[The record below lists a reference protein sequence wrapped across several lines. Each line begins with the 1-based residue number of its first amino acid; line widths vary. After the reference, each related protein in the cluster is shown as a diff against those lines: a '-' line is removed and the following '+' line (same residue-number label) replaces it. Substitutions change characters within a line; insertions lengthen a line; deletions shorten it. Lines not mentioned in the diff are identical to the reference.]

1 MHAKNLNDLGGGS
14 ASGMLSDR
22 ALWAPDN
29 VALMFE
35 GAQWTFREW
44 DEQATRVAAGL
55 IAVGMKPG
63 DVVASFLT
71 NRPEYLFA
79 NYGGNRAG
87 LVGVSCNTGFKGA
100 FLHFPIDHSGATLLI
115 TEARLGDAVMTM
127 DPLPASLA
135 TIVYLDGVPERVPPG
150 VTALSWDDLLAGG
163 APGQAFPTVRPSDT
177 VAISFT
183 SGTTGRSKGVLGPS
197 LQGLVMGREAAHAF
211 ELTPRDRL
219 YTCMPLFHGM
229 AQVTTGYAA
238 MYAGATMVLSRGFS
252 VTRFWQEIREAEATQ
267 ASALGSMMHMLMT
280 APPSAA
286 DRAHRVTRVFS
297 APAPPDVLYKFER
310 RFGVHVIEGY
320 GSTEIKN
327 VLYNPMQGRK
337 IGSMG
342 KPTASSILEIHDD
355 GGHKLPPGQVGEIVY
370 RPRLPDIMLKEYY
383 REPAKTLANMRGLW
397 WRTGDMGWMDE
408 DGFFYFHDRTAD
420 RLRRR
425 GENISSAEVE
435 GVLSAFPAVAE
446 AAAVAVQS
454 DVGEDEVMVV
464 LEAAGEPDWRAVFD
478 HCTARLPRFMVPRYY
493 RVLRPLP
500 RTATGKVQK
509 AVLRAQGLTA
519 DTWDHVAEGLR
530 IEKQT

>member
-1 MHAKNLNDLGGGS
+1 MHANNLNDLGGGS
-14 ASGMLSDR
+14 ASGVLSDR
-22 ALWAPDN
+22 AAWAPDN

-35 GAQWTFREW
+35 GESWTFGQW
-44 DEQATRVAAGL
+44 DANATRIAAGL
-55 IAVGMKPG
+55 IALGLQPG
-63 DVVASFLT
+63 DVVASFMT

-79 NYGGNRAG
+79 TYGGNRAG

-100 FLHFPIDHSGATLLI
+100 FLHFPIDYSGARLLI
-115 TEARLGDAVMTM
+115 TEARLGEAVMTM
-127 DPLPASLA
+127 DPFPAALT
-135 TIVYLDGVPERVPPG
+135 TIVYIDGVPDRVPPG

-163 APGQAFPTVRPSDT
+163 APGQVFPAIRPSDT

-183 SGTTGRSKGVLGPS
+183 SGTTGRSKGVLGPN
-197 LQGLVMGREAAHAF
+197 LQGLVMGREAAQAF
-211 ELTPRDRL
+211 ALTPRDRL

-252 VTRFWQEIREAEATQ
+252 VSRFWQEIRDFEATQ

-280 APPSAA
+280 APPDKL
-286 DRAHRVTRVFS
+286 DREHKVTRIFS
-297 APAPPDVLYKFER
+297 APAPADVLYKFER

-327 VLYNPMQGRK
+327 VLYNPLQGRK

-342 KPTASSILEIHDD
+342 KPTATTILEIHDD
-355 GGHKLPPGQVGEIVY
+355 EGYAVAAGQVGEIVY
-370 RPRLPDIMLKEYY
+370 RPRMPNIMLKEYFK
-383 REPAKTLANMRGLW
+383 EPAKTLANMRGLW

-425 GENISSAEVE
+425 GENISSTEVE
-435 GVLSAFPAVAE
+435 GVLAAFPGVAE
-446 AAAVAVQS
+446 AAAIAVS
-454 DVGEDEVMVV
+454 SEMGEDEVMVV
-464 LEAAGEPDWRAVFD
+464 LEAAAELDWIAVFK
-478 HCTARLPRFMVPRYY
+478 HCTARMPRFMVPRYY
-493 RVLRPLP
+493 RVLAPLP

-509 AVLRAQGLTA
+509 AMLRDQGLTG
-519 DTWDHVAEGLR
+519 DTWDHVAAGLR
-530 IEKQT
+530 VERQV